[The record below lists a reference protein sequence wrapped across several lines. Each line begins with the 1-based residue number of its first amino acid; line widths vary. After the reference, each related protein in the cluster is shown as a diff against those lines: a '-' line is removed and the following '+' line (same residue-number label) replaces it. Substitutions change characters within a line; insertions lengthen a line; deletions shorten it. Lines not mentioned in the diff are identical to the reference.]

1 MMNLKILTIL
11 LILTPSIAFSQLK
24 PTKQTYKVR
33 SLIEKK
39 KEQEKRV
46 LQMIAVNATL
56 FITMEY
62 AINNGNK
69 DLMNGCGAAF
79 IAVNTVGA
87 TYVLSI
93 NTHTDNRRFRN
104 RKIR

>member
-1 MMNLKILTIL
+1 
-11 LILTPSIAFSQLK
+11 
-24 PTKQTYKVR
+24 
-33 SLIEKK
+33 
-39 KEQEKRV
+39 
-46 LQMIAVNATL
+46 
-56 FITMEY
+56 
-62 AINNGNK
+62 
-69 DLMNGCGAAF
+69 MNGCGAAF